1 MFGYVWSLAIKK
13 VHHTDLLCVAYEQ
26 KTKNARLEHKNG
38 HIQWKK
44 IGQNSFKKWPFSRFL
59 VIYGQVMSFY
69 SFFLLKMIWWKFR
82 EYRTLGSVKTKL
94 PSLNLISWNV
104 KVWRRKWSTVPRR
117 FRAEISTWER
127 ILEIILKYIWNTI
140 INDQLYFVNTRYKFD
155 RLYQTH
161 RLRSKIA
168 GVTLGENDSKIFE

>member
-1 MFGYVWSLAIKK
+1 MLPTSKRPKMPVWSIEMAAVNGKNRSKFLQK
-13 VHHTDLLCVAYEQ
+13 VT
-26 KTKNARLEHKNG
+26 
-38 HIQWKK
+38 I
-44 IGQNSFKKWPFSRFL
+44 IPFSCHLWPSHEFL
-59 VIYGQVMSFY
+59 LSFW
-69 SFFLLKMIWWKFR
+69 LKMIWWKFR
-82 EYRTLGSVKTKL
+82 ENRTLGSVKTKL
-94 PSLNLISWNV
+94 SSLNLISWNV

-127 ILEIILKYIWNTI
+127 ILEIILRYIWNTI

>member
-1 MFGYVWSLAIKK
+1 MGRLWSDLGRIKRSKNSIKK
-13 VHHTDLLCVAYEQ
+13 WLFFAMFFPGM
-26 KTKNARLEHKNG
+26 AG
-38 HIQWKK
+38 
-44 IGQNSFKKWPFSRFL
+44 
-59 VIYGQVMSFY
+59 YGSKR
-69 SFFLLKMIWWKFR
+69 SFLLIFSPR
-82 EYRTLGSVKTKL
+82 DDVVKVSRKSEVGKCQTKL

-104 KVWRRKWSTVPRR
+104 KVWKRKWSTVPRR

-168 GVTLGENDSKIFE
+168 GVTLGENDSEIFE